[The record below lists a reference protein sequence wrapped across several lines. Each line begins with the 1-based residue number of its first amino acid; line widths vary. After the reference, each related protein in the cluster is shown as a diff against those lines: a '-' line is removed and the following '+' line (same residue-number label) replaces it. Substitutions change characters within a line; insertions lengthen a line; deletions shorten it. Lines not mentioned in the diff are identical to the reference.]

1 MSWGSDSPLTDML
14 NRPASPQELALLK
27 RTFNIDEF
35 TISQWQVIRAIIDQ
49 GTDVLAILPPASG
62 KTLILQYPAMHSSKP
77 ALIISPLTV
86 LIESQVAEA
95 VANGIRTV
103 ILGGGSPEEQLH
115 GQARLASNDVD
126 LVYCSPE
133 HIGKYAFCVRA
144 HLSGGSSGLSH
155 IAVDEAHL
163 TIHWGDQFR
172 PAYSRLGRQL
182 RAAFPGV
189 PIVATTATA
198 SPAVERQIVH
208 SLQLVEPMVVRQ
220 SSNKPNVSL
229 NVTPKS
235 GTVWGD
241 IELASDGSPG
251 SVPTVV
257 YCSTKQQ
264 AAAMVQQYRLHDI
277 TVALF
282 HAGLELADKQSAHA
296 DFMSN
301 KVAVLVA
308 TVAWGLGVNKPDIRL
323 VIQYGAPDSLD
334 SYFQQVGRAGRDG
347 LPASSCLLWSNSDMI
362 VHTRRAVTLH
372 SKEAVRAVKVYIN
385 SKQCRRK
392 VLLDHLDGDATAAIE
407 AQQSVQTECCDVC
420 TEHNMAGALPAEQQV
435 SNQRDFGKLAR
446 QLLTACH
453 QVTPKRGVAL
463 AVKLLRGNNDARLTQ
478 DMRNSPI
485 FAQGQTLPTVFW
497 KALAEELEKSGH
509 LIPIH
514 QQAIIR
520 GGSNVPYIG
529 VKVTDIGHHL
539 LSQPDEPLVLPVGGD
554 LDPDRKE
561 ATVVPVQKR
570 LSDLGRALQATRSRL
585 ARTEQ
590 VAPHVVLSDL
600 ALRQVEAAKPTSVTV
615 LAQLPAIGKEQCEH
629 FGAAICKVIDDFVAS
644 SGGPANCVPSKEAI
658 EAEMARV
665 QLGKPAVQTLQLLL
679 ASKSS
684 IDDAAGVRGTA
695 SSTVYNH
702 LNQALTKGFLWTPL
716 NQTVLCGTTMLDIAR
731 IIHSEAVQSVVTR
744 LKPIMEA
751 VSAVHTTVTYCQLD
765 LAVAMLKGL
774 YGTDN
779 DGRLKWSNRQYA
791 TYTVAKPSDV
801 FDSDSDDS

>member
-27 RTFNIDEF
+27 QKFNCDDF
-35 TISQWQVIRAIIDQ
+35 TIPQWQCLRAILDQ
-49 GTDVLAILPPASG
+49 GTDVLAILPPAAG
-62 KTLILQYPAMHSSKP
+62 KSLILQYPAMHSRKP

-95 VANGIRTV
+95 NASGIRAV
-103 ILGGGSPEEQLH
+103 ILGGGSPEQHLH
-115 GQARLASNDVD
+115 AQASLASNNVD

-133 HIGKYAFCVRA
+133 HIGKYAYCVRA

-155 IAVDEAHL
+155 IGVDEAHL
-163 TIHWGDQFR
+163 TIQWGDQFR

-189 PIVATTATA
+189 PIIAATATA
-198 SPAVERQIVH
+198 SPAIEGQIVH
-208 SLQLVEPMVVRQ
+208 SLQLIEPMVVRQ

-257 YCSTKQQ
+257 YCNTKQQ
-264 AAAMVQQYRLHDI
+264 AAAMVQQFKQHGI

-308 TVAWGLGVNKPDIRL
+308 TIAWGLGVNKPDIRL
-323 VIQYGAPDSLD
+323 VIQYGAPASLD
-334 SYFQQVGRAGRDG
+334 LYYQQVGRAGRDG
-347 LPASSCLLWSNSDMI
+347 LPASSCLLWSNSDM
-362 VHTRRAVTLH
+362 VEHTRRATTLH
-372 SKEAVRAVKVYIN
+372 SQEAVRAVKVFITA
-385 SKQCRRK
+385 KQCRRA
-392 VLLDHLDGDATAAIE
+392 VLLDRLDGDNTAAID
-407 AQQSVQTECCDVC
+407 AQRSVQTECCDVC
-420 TEHNMAGALPAEQQV
+420 TEQNMVGALPAEEQV
-435 SNQRDFGKLAR
+435 ANHRDFGKQAR

-463 AVKLLRGNNDARLTQ
+463 AVKLLRGHNDARLTP

-485 FAQGQTLPTVFW
+485 FAQGQTLPTCFW

-514 QQAIIR
+514 QQAAIR
-520 GGSNVPYIG
+520 GGSHVPYVG
-529 VKVTDIGHHL
+529 VQVTDAGHRL
-539 LSQPDEPLVLPVGGD
+539 LGQPDELLLLSVGGD
-554 LDPDRKE
+554 LDPDRRE
-561 ATVVPVQKR
+561 TAVVPVQKR
-570 LSDLGRALQATRSRL
+570 LSDLGRTLRATRLKL
-585 ARTEQ
+585 AHTEQ
-590 VAPHVVLSDL
+590 VAPHMVLSDL
-600 ALRQVEAAKPTSVTV
+600 ALRQVEAAKPTSVPI
-615 LAQLPAIGKEQCEH
+615 LAQLPAVGTEQCDH
-629 FGAAICKVIDDFVAS
+629 FGAAICKVINDFVTAH
-644 SGGPANCVPSKEAI
+644 GGPANCLPSKEAI
-658 EAEMARV
+658 EADMARV
-665 QLGKPAVQTLQLLL
+665 QLGKPAVQTLHLLL
-679 ASKSS
+679 TSRHT

-695 SSTVYNH
+695 SSTVCQH

-716 NQTVLCGTTMLDIAR
+716 NQTVLCGTTMLDIATV
-731 IIHSEAVQSVVTR
+731 IHSKAIQSVVTR

-751 VSAVHTTVTYCQLD
+751 MSAVHTKVTFSQLD

-779 DGRLKWSNRQYA
+779 DGRLNWSDRQYR
-791 TYTVAKPSDV
+791 TYTVFKLSDV